1 MSNPLLR
8 PNDPRFQKPEIR
20 DAAGQNR
27 FGDEQPAGKLSGDEG
42 VFAAAAADDERPY
55 QPRYEAQQA
64 DRASVLLSLAGLGWG
79 CGLIGSI
86 SLLGFFSLGWMLP
99 LLGLVPSAAAWFLAH
114 EDLKTID
121 TGAIDAAA
129 RPRTRNAYWL
139 GLLGLLLC
147 AAVVGSMLWRQMTFL
162 PDLF

>member
-27 FGDEQPAGKLSGDEG
+27 FGDEVPAGTPAADAG
-42 VFAAAAADDERPY
+42 VFAAATEEGEQPY

-64 DRASVLLSLAGLGWG
+64 DRGSVLLSLAGLGWG
-79 CGLIGSI
+79 LGLFGSI
-86 SLLGFFSLGWMLP
+86 SLLGFVSLGWMMP
-99 LLGLVPSAAAWFLAH
+99 LLGMVPSAAAWFLAH
-114 EDLKTID
+114 EDLKTIYL
-121 TGAIDAAA
+121 GAIDAAA

-139 GLLGLLLC
+139 GLLGLVLC